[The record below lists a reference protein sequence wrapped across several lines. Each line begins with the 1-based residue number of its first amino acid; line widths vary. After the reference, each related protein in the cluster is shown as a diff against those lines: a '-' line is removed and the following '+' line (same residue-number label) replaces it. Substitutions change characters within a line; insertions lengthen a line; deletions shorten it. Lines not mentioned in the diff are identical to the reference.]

1 MWGKQKPH
9 TDMYEVLTDSTNNFC
24 ASRRYVL
31 ISICFRFTIA
41 LRMEPCFFLFLNEMI
56 DNKKSCKR
64 WCLQDFSS
72 SPSWARTNNPTVN
85 SRVLYHWAIE
95 DYSFFLLSRLP
106 SSSSSPLP
114 HTYDTP
120 TDSSA
125 RASHVPSKLHTRNFQ
140 STLSLHLCLS
150 PSPWSCPRPI
160 SCGQLHTLLYF
171 HLRPIYLVVFKGS
184 YYFRRDIS
192 SWGGLHA

>member
-95 DYSFFLLSRLP
+95 DYSFFLSL
-106 SSSSSPLP
+106 SSSRQLFL
-114 HTYDTP
+114 
-120 TDSSA
+120 SSA
-125 RASHVPSKLHTRNFQ
+125 SYVRYPYRFFCKGLSCTFKTAYKKLPTYSIFPSLPFPFSLVMP
-140 STLSLHLCLS
+140 ST
-150 PSPWSCPRPI
+150 
-160 SCGQLHTLLYF
+160 
-171 HLRPIYLVVFKGS
+171 
-184 YYFRRDIS
+184 D
-192 SWGGLHA
+192 

>member
-41 LRMEPCFFLFLNEMI
+41 LRMEPCFFYFLNEMI

-95 DYSFFLLSRLP
+95 DYSVFLHFFFGVRPCRCSTIELSRIT
-106 SSSSSPLP
+106 SSFSLQIYSM
-114 HTYDTP
+114 
-120 TDSSA
+120 
-125 RASHVPSKLHTRNFQ
+125 
-140 STLSLHLCLS
+140 LS
-150 PSPWSCPRPI
+150 
-160 SCGQLHTLLYF
+160 F
-171 HLRPIYLVVFKGS
+171 AFIYLQNYILNYLFHILVFS
-184 YYFRRDIS
+184 
-192 SWGGLHA
+192 